1 MKYLTIK
8 KCYINDRDPYFH
20 LSAPEIFKKSFRRN
34 MVAKKL
40 LAHLNGEIDEVI
52 HNGDAY
58 FMNKSYFRSSWDT
71 PVYLVTKNDDP
82 RPIGF
87 FYLIKTKYI
96 NRWAFEASMIIKYD
110 DYVEKYGYTI
120 NRL

>member
-1 MKYLTIK
+1 MKHLTIV
-8 KCYINDRDPYFH
+8 KCRINNGEPFFW

-40 LAHLNGEIDEVI
+40 LAHLNGEIDTVT
-52 HNGDAY
+52 HNGDEY
-58 FMNKSYFRSSWDT
+58 FMNKSYFKSCWDT

-87 FYLIKTKYI
+87 FYNVKTKYI
-96 NRWAFEASMIIKYD
+96 NEWRFEDGLIIKCD
-110 DYVEKYGYTI
+110 ENVEKYGYVI
-120 NRL
+120 KEL